1 MTKIWIRLGGF
12 ITANSENERLK
23 IMSGDKGVLMSVIR
37 RNGFELNGESYIP
50 SEGEE
55 TQDVDFDFNGGKILK

>member
-1 MTKIWIRLGGF
+1 MAKIWIRLGGF
-12 ITANSENERLK
+12 ITVDSENEGQK

-50 SEGEE
+50 NED
-55 TQDVDFDFNGGKILK
+55 TNTDVDFEFSGGKVLK